1 MAYYKAMATIKE
13 VAAAAGVSVGTV
25 SNVLNGYEHV
35 KEVKRNQV
43 LAAIDALGYK
53 PNSIARTLKTKISK
67 TVGLIVPDISN
78 PFYAEIARGT
88 EDVLRQSAY
97 NLFLCSKDRNSGREA
112 DYADALMDKNV
123 DGIIIIKPTI
133 NEKKIRSI
141 GKTSKLILI
150 DTYLPVNGN
159 YAVINVDD
167 EQSACKMT
175 EYLYRMGHRTITYF
189 SGNTDARSDKLRFQ
203 GYKCFM
209 KKVNLY
215 NSDHVIKCGIY
226 RTSESYRR
234 AFELF
239 KTGRIP
245 DAVFAANDILA
256 LGVIQ
261 AAFDSGLTVP
271 GDISVVGCD
280 DIEIASYFRPALTT
294 ICRPKYNL
302 GSAAAGILIDSLVHG
317 KPIQSLSLTLAA
329 ELVIRNSVF
338 KKTRRPAY

>member
-1 MAYYKAMATIKE
+1 MATIKE
-13 VAAAAGVSVGTV
+13 VAALAGVSVGTV
-25 SNVLNGYEHV
+25 SNVINGYEHV
-35 KEVKRNQV
+35 KGAKRNQV

-53 PNSIARTLKTKISK
+53 PNSIARTLKTKMSK

-88 EDVLRQSAY
+88 EDALRQFGY
-97 NLFLCSKDRNSGREA
+97 NLFLCSKDRNSDREA

-141 GKTSKLILI
+141 GKTSKVILI

-159 YAVINVDD
+159 YAIINIDD
-167 EQSACKMT
+167 EQSAYKMT
-175 EYLYRMGHRTITYF
+175 EYLYRMGHRTIIYF
-189 SGNTDARSDKLRFQ
+189 SGNTDARSDKLRFR
-203 GYKCFM
+203 GYKGFM

-215 NSDHVIKCGIY
+215 KSDHIIKCGIY
-226 RTSESYRR
+226 RTSESYLR

-239 KTGRIP
+239 KNRRIP
-245 DAVFAANDILA
+245 DAIFAANDILA

-261 AAFDSGLTVP
+261 AAFDSGLTIP

-280 DIEIASYFRPALTT
+280 DIEISSYFRPTLTT

-302 GSAAAGILIDSLVHG
+302 GSAAASILIDSLVYG
-317 KPIQSLSLTLAA
+317 KPIQSLSLTLTA
-329 ELVIRNSVF
+329 ELVIRDSVI
-338 KKTRRPAY
+338 KKRGGRLIHKAP